1 MTKPR
6 KTSNALE
13 IIARRYGRDPA
24 HRELLGEE
32 RAKLA
37 TGDLVR
43 RAREARGLTQT
54 ELAKLIGSSQSAV
67 SRIEDADYAGHN
79 LETLRKIAKALGL
92 PLTLSIGTHRAV
104 LARAGAK

>member
-13 IIARRYGRDPA
+13 IIAHRYGRDPA
-24 HRELLGEE
+24 HERRLREE

-43 RAREARGLTQT
+43 RAREARGLTQA
-54 ELAKLIGSSQSAV
+54 ELAGLIGSSQSAI
-67 SRIEDADYAGHN
+67 SRIEDADYAGHSV
-79 LETLRKIAKALGL
+79 ETLRKIANALDL
-92 PLTLSIGTHRAV
+92 PFTISIGNHRAL
-104 LARAGAK
+104 LARPAAR